1 MAKKYSEILKEM
13 YKGYAN
19 DAAAFSCEMEYYIDC
34 GKYSMVEFYKSK
46 VDMCLKYARQFKERH
61 LKWKKIEKGWA

>member
-34 GKYSMVEFYKSK
+34 GGHDIAEFYKSH
-46 VDMCLKYARQFKERH
+46 VDICLEYARQFKERY
-61 LKWKKIEKGWA
+61 LKWKKIEEGA